1 MKCYRISY
9 IVFAPAPAGALMQE
23 AKPVLWRARHFVG
36 AGCDHLSE
44 QGVEHTILYSRTEE

>member
-23 AKPVLWRARHFVG
+23 AKRALWHARHSVG
-36 AGCDHLSE
+36 VGCDHLSE
-44 QGVEHTILYSRTEE
+44 QGVECTILYF

>member
-23 AKPVLWRARHFVG
+23 AKRALWRVRHSVG

-44 QGVEHTILYSRTEE
+44 QGVERTIPYSRTEE